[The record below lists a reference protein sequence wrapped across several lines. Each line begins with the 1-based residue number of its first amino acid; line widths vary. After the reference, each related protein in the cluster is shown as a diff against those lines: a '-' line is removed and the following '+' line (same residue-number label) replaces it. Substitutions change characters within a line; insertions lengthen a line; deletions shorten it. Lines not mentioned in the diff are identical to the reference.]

1 MAPVPADAEDAAV
14 DGLPWWEAPVP
25 FRGIHNKARKPVC
38 GSKQAADLIS
48 ELRKLCK
55 SGGKGRPPR
64 GYYARPTRLP
74 LVLNLF
80 NARDPAA
87 LRGPWAYFH
96 EEVLAV
102 PHNPPRNFD
111 WRLLR
116 VARPKKSLSYSDNFG
131 RDLARDWPSVTA
143 APGGKERPKKSDIK
157 YRLLCFVHRHEDPDS
172 EDFYDRVY
180 SMSVYDRET
189 KELAWH
195 DPSRYR
201 RNERRQDI
209 NRFWANIVHDFPIAF
224 PQQPIHVPYYGL
236 QQLSGFLHWTLD
248 QFSAR
253 SPSSHWDRPRLIRRG
268 IALWLMAN
276 INTAPSLQAAH
287 VGPRPPDTI
296 QTASGASDDQA
307 GIPALIEALWL
318 AIRENGEAGI
328 CPEARGNSHTTRKF
342 VREEFGMPQG
352 RNPWL
357 RRVVHRRLRLLYPE
371 DPDEGDSSRY
381 ERWIPRSFMDRG
393 IRPR

>member
-1 MAPVPADAEDAAV
+1 MAPVPADAEDAAF

-25 FRGIHNKARKPVC
+25 FRGIHNKTRKPVC

-64 GYYARPTRLP
+64 GDYARPTRLP

-80 NARDPAA
+80 NARDTAA

-96 EEVLAV
+96 EEVIAI
-102 PHNPPRNFD
+102 PHSPPRNFD

-116 VARPKKSLSYSDNFG
+116 VARPKKSLPYRDNFE
-131 RDLARDWPSVTA
+131 RDLARDWPSIA
-143 APGGKERPKKSDIK
+143 AGPGGKARPEKSDIK
-157 YRLLCFVHRHEDPDS
+157 YRLLCIIHRHDGPDS
-172 EDFYDRVY
+172 KGFFDRVY

-195 DPSRYR
+195 DPSTYR
-201 RNERRQDI
+201 RNDRRQDV

-224 PQQPIHVPYYGL
+224 PQQPVHVPYYGL

-248 QFSAR
+248 PVFSQK
-253 SPSSHWDRPRLIRRG
+253 SIFG
-268 IALWLMAN
+268 IALWLTAN
-276 INTAPSLQAAH
+276 ITTAPSPEAAG
-287 VGPRPPDTI
+287 VGLRPPDTI

-318 AIRENGEAGI
+318 TIRENGEAGI
-328 CPEARGNSHTTRKF
+328 CPEAR
-342 VREEFGMPQG
+342 
-352 RNPWL
+352 
-357 RRVVHRRLRLLYPE
+357 
-371 DPDEGDSSRY
+371 
-381 ERWIPRSFMDRG
+381 
-393 IRPR
+393 